1 MHRQQRHRHSAAAA
15 AATLTSLS
23 AVEVADSRRSLSRCQ
38 SCGRATRYPRYNHP
52 VKLLS
57 TRSGRCGEWANC
69 FTLCCRAMRF
79 EARAVH
85 DWTDHVWSECYSEQQ
100 RRWIHC
106 DPCEDAM
113 DRPEL
118 YEAGWGKKLSY
129 VIAFS
134 VDEVVDVTRRYTA
147 KYQEVK
153 ARRTVSA
160 ALSCA
165 AAASRVVVA
174 AEPSPSLPLL
184 CCAGIP

>member
-1 MHRQQRHRHSAAAA
+1 MFGASVTASSSADGS
-15 AATLTSLS
+15 T
-23 AVEVADSRRSLSRCQ
+23 
-38 SCGRATRYPRYNHP
+38 ATR
-52 VKLLS
+52 
-57 TRSGRCGEWANC
+57 
-69 FTLCCRAMRF
+69 
-79 EARAVH
+79 AR
-85 DWTDHVWSECYSEQQ
+85 TPS
-100 RRWIHC
+100 
-106 DPCEDAM
+106 